1 MISFKPKLLQLVYVL
16 HTLFLLFNLLIFK
29 RVLMN
34 NIHMTAPIAVTFL
47 LKLL

>member
-16 HTLFLLFNLLIFK
+16 HTLFKNLNFFFG
-29 RVLMN
+29 VLMN